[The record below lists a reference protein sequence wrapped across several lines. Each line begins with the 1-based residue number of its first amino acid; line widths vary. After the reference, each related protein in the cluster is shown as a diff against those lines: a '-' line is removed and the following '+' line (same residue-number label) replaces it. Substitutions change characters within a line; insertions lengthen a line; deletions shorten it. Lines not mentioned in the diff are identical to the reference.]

1 MFSDLAI
8 IFGILIAALIGYYC
22 TSNTFVYL
30 EAMTDPEKQKKG
42 SSTDV
47 ATTAQSMSDATKT
60 ALTNLNIK
68 ENRAHYN
75 TMNDQLEQWISVKM
89 VEGAKNIS
97 DKIGAGGASADMAEI
112 SKMMADLNAL
122 KSFKVALDDSAKF
135 IDTH

>member
-8 IFGILIAALIGYYC
+8 IFGILIAALIGFYC

-47 ATTAQSMSDATKT
+47 VTTAQSISDATKT
-60 ALTNLNIK
+60 ALANLNIK
-68 ENRAHYN
+68 QNRAHYN

-97 DKIGAGGASADMAEI
+97 DKIGAGAGADMAEI

-122 KSFKVALDDSAKF
+122 KSFKVALDDCAKF

>member
-8 IFGILIAALIGYYC
+8 IFGILIAALIGFYC

-47 ATTAQSMSDATKT
+47 VTTAQSISDATKT
-60 ALTNLNIK
+60 ALANLNIK
-68 ENRAHYN
+68 QNRAHYN

-97 DKIGAGGASADMAEI
+97 DKIGAGAGAADMAEI

-122 KSFKVALDDSAKF
+122 KSFKVALDDCAKF

>member
-47 ATTAQSMSDATKT
+47 ATTAQSISDATKT

-75 TMNDQLEQWISVKM
+75 TMNDKLEQWISIKM

-97 DKIGAGGASADMAEI
+97 DKIGADAGADMAEI

-122 KSFKVALDDSAKF
+122 KSFKVALDDCAKF

>member
-47 ATTAQSMSDATKT
+47 ATTAQSISDATKT

-97 DKIGAGGASADMAEI
+97 DKIGAGTGADMAEI

>member
-8 IFGILIAALIGYYC
+8 ISGILIAALIGYYC

-47 ATTAQSMSDATKT
+47 ATTAQSISDATNT

-75 TMNDQLEQWISVKM
+75 TMNDQLEQWISVRM

-97 DKIGAGGASADMAEI
+97 DKIGADAGADMTEI

-122 KSFKVALDDSAKF
+122 KSFKVALDDCAKF

>member
-47 ATTAQSMSDATKT
+47 ATTAQSISDATKT

-75 TMNDQLEQWISVKM
+75 TMNDQLEQWISVRM

-97 DKIGAGGASADMAEI
+97 DKIGAGAGAVDMAEI

-122 KSFKVALDDSAKF
+122 KSFKVALDDCAKF

>member
-47 ATTAQSMSDATKT
+47 ATTAQSITDVTKT
-60 ALTNLNIK
+60 ALTSLNIK
-68 ENRAHYN
+68 EHRAHYN

-97 DKIGAGGASADMAEI
+97 DKIGAGAGGADMAEI
-112 SKMMADLNAL
+112 SKMMADLNAF
-122 KSFKVALDDSAKF
+122 KSFKVALDDCAKF

>member
-75 TMNDQLEQWISVKM
+75 TMNDKLEQWISIKM

-97 DKIGAGGASADMAEI
+97 DKIGADAGADMAEI

-122 KSFKVALDDSAKF
+122 KSFKVALDDCAKF

>member
-47 ATTAQSMSDATKT
+47 ATTAQSISDATKT

-75 TMNDQLEQWISVKM
+75 TMNDKLEQWISIKM

-97 DKIGAGGASADMAEI
+97 DKIGADAGADMTEI